1 MRAIQITATLCMA
14 AGIACGAFGAHA
26 LRDIVPQ
33 RELLIWEKGVFYQLI
48 HALAALLITSATGLQ
63 ISDRVRRAI
72 GWLFLGSLAIFS
84 GTLYALVLSG
94 MHWLGAIT
102 PVGGAGFILGWL
114 LLAYQLVKQRCRSH

>member
-63 ISDRVRRAI
+63 ISDRARRAI
-72 GWLFLGSLAIFS
+72 EWLFLGSLAIFS

-114 LLAYQLVKQRCRSH
+114 LLAYQLVKPLCRSH

>member
-1 MRAIQITATLCMA
+1 MVI
-14 AGIACGAFGAHA
+14 FG
-26 LRDIVPQ
+26 L
-33 RELLIWEKGVFYQLI
+33 
-48 HALAALLITSATGLQ
+48 
-63 ISDRVRRAI
+63 
-72 GWLFLGSLAIFS
+72 LAIFS

>member
-1 MRAIQITATLCMA
+1 M
-14 AGIACGAFGAHA
+14 GEG
-26 LRDIVPQ
+26 
-33 RELLIWEKGVFYQLI
+33 GVLSVI

-63 ISDRVRRAI
+63 ISDRARRAI
-72 GWLFLGSLAIFS
+72 GWIFLGSLAIFS

-114 LLAYQLVKQRCRSH
+114 LLVYQLVKQRCRSH

>member
-14 AGIACGAFGAHA
+14 AGIVCGAFGAHA